1 MSIPGPFRG
10 QPSADEGK
18 PVPEAGTGGE
28 GYRRL
33 NRKCMISM
41 YIGYAISYALLLA
54 GYLLLKTFS
63 QKFLGSYYDLV
74 QYAALAILAV
84 ALIYIIAAPPVYY
97 ARYRYQIT
105 EDKVDVRYGILV
117 IRHILV
123 PIERV
128 HQVEV
133 SRGPIDTILGLGD
146 VTITT
151 AGGEATINYLEIEEA
166 EKIADRLNRL
176 IGRMLQDRISTEP
189 DPSPGPEGA

>member
-1 MSIPGPFRG
+1 MSIPGPFQG
-10 QPSADEGK
+10 HPTADEREPAHEIG
-18 PVPEAGTGGE
+18 AGGG

-33 NRKCMISM
+33 NRKCMVSM
-41 YIGYAISYALLLA
+41 YIGYAISYAVLLV

-63 QKFLGSYYDLV
+63 QEFLGQFYDLV
-74 QYAALAILAV
+74 QYAGLVVLAV
-84 ALIYIIAAPPVYY
+84 ALVYIVAAPPVYY

-105 EDKVDVRYGILV
+105 ADKVDVRYGILV

-133 SRGPIDTILGLGD
+133 SRGPINTMLGLGD

-151 AGGEATINYLEIEEA
+151 AGGDATIEYLEIEEA
-166 EKIADRLNRL
+166 EKVADRLNTL
-176 IGRMLQDRISTEP
+176 MGRMLQGRIAGASE
-189 DPSPGPEGA
+189 EGN

>member
-1 MSIPGPFRG
+1 MV
-10 QPSADEGK
+10 DEGE
-18 PVPEAGTGGE
+18 PVHEIGAGGE

-33 NRKCMISM
+33 NRKCMLSM
-41 YIGYAISYALLLA
+41 YIGYAILYAVLLVA
-54 GYLLLKTFS
+54 YLLLRTYS
-63 QKFLGSYYDLV
+63 QEFLGPYYDFV
-74 QYAALAILAV
+74 QYAALAVLAV
-84 ALIYIIAAPPVYY
+84 ALIYIVAAPPVYY

-133 SRGPIDTILGLGD
+133 SRGPIDTMLGLGD

-151 AGGEATINYLEIEEA
+151 AGGDATINYLEIEEA
-166 EKIADRLNRL
+166 EKVADLLNDL
-176 IGRMLQDRISTEP
+176 IGRMLQDRKSNPQTP
-189 DPSPGPEGA
+189 CPGPAGE